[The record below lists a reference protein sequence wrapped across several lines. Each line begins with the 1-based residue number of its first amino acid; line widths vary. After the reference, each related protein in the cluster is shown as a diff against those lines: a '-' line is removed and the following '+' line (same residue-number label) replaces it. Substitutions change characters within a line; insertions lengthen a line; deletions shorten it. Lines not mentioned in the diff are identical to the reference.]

1 MVISYEEASAELTGP
16 GRTFEL
22 GEDVINGVDY
32 RVFKNAP
39 RTLVD
44 VFAGSREDESTFLV
58 YEDERWSF
66 NETHRHIDA
75 LAHALVHTFGVQ
87 KGDRVGIAMRN
98 LPEWIV
104 SFAAVLSIGAVSVS
118 FNAWWTQSELDYA
131 LEDSGSVLLVVDGER
146 VERAH
151 HPAAQRRVPVIA
163 ARVTPGQSLPDGVQ
177 RYEDVVTLGD
187 PMPAVVVLPEDDA
200 TILYTSG
207 TTGFAKGA
215 VSTHRA
221 VTQSLMAFWARA
233 AIDAARQGGDRV
245 TSDGASSRPS
255 FILIVPLFHVT
266 GCVPVMLSC
275 FGLKMKL
282 VMMYRWDPEVALRLI
297 EAERVTAFVGVPT
310 QSWDLL
316 ESPAF
321 SEYDTSSLASI
332 GGGGAPAPVKLVE
345 RVDDSFS
352 GGRPNIGYG
361 MTETNAFGPGNT
373 GDDYVTHPSST
384 GRAKLTIVDIE
395 IRDGQRGPVPT
406 GTRGEIWMKGP
417 NLFRCYWNK
426 PEATAEVL
434 VDGWLATGDLGR
446 IDDEGFL
453 YIEDRAKDMVLRG
466 GENVYSAEVESAI
479 YEHPDV
485 YEAAVFGVPD
495 ERLGEEVATVITR
508 PTGIDPRRRR
518 AQALSH
524 REAFALQDPEPDRL
538 QRGAIA
544 AESLGQDP
552 QARTAR
558 HVLRFRGVGRC
569 NSCSDPVR
577 LPSGC
582 SDDKPC
588 PMRSVG
594 DRKAA
599 VAPGRGASL
608 TSRPLSGISGTEA
621 TPQRQPPT
629 LSKRDRRAPCG
640 HRRTPPVRRHLP
652 PPGLRRRRPHS
663 GRSVRTHRRDCARR
677 RRGRVTALRR
687 SDPPSRSAPALH
699 RAAHPGGPG
708 WPCRPRFSRRPCAD
722 RGLPPGTR
730 RR

>member
-1 MVISYEEASAELTGP
+1 MAISYEEAVAELTAP

-22 GEDVINGVDY
+22 NEDVIDGVDY

-39 RTLVD
+39 PTLVD
-44 VFAGSREDESTFLV
+44 VFAASREDESTFLV

-66 NETHRHIDA
+66 KETHRHIDA
-75 LAHALVHTFGVQ
+75 LAHTLVHIFGVQ

-118 FNAWWTQSELDYA
+118 FNAWWTESELDYA
-131 LEDSGSVLLVVDGER
+131 LEDSGSMVLIVDGER

-151 HPAAQRRVPVIA
+151 RPAAQRQVPVIA
-163 ARVTPGQSLPDGVQ
+163 ARVPGGQALPGGVQ
-177 RYEDVVTLGD
+177 RYEDVVTLGN

-207 TTGFAKGA
+207 TTGFPKGA

-221 VTQSLMAFWARA
+221 VTQSLMAFWART
-233 AIDAARQGGDRV
+233 AIESARQGR
-245 TSDGASSRPS
+245 DGGAPDTAPPRPS

-266 GCVPVMLSC
+266 GCVPVMLTS
-275 FGLKMKL
+275 FGLKLKL
-282 VMMYRWDPEVALRLI
+282 VMMYRWEPEVALRLI

-321 SEYDTSSLASI
+321 SKYDTSSLASI

-345 RVDDSFS
+345 RVEDSFSGS

-384 GRAKLTIVDIE
+384 GRAKLPIVDVE
-395 IRDGQRGPVPT
+395 IRDDRGEPVPP

-417 NLFRCYWNK
+417 NLFRGYWNK

-434 VDGWLATGDLGR
+434 VEGWLATGDLGR
-446 IDDEGFL
+446 VDDEGFL

-485 YEAAVFGVPD
+485 YEAAVFGVPH

-508 PTGIDPRRRR
+508 RSGSTLDAEELRRFLTGK
-518 AQALSH
+518 LSSFKIPS
-524 REAFALQDPEPDRL
+524 RIAF
-538 QRGAIA
+538 
-544 AESLGQDP
+544 
-552 QARTAR
+552 
-558 HVLRFRGVGRC
+558 
-569 NSCSDPVR
+569 SDER
-577 LPSGC
+577 LPRNPSGKILKRELR
-582 SDDKPC
+582 DTYFT
-588 PMRSVG
+588 
-594 DRKAA
+594 
-599 VAPGRGASL
+599 PG
-608 TSRPLSGISGTEA
+608 E
-621 TPQRQPPT
+621 
-629 LSKRDRRAPCG
+629 
-640 HRRTPPVRRHLP
+640 
-652 PPGLRRRRPHS
+652 
-663 GRSVRTHRRDCARR
+663 
-677 RRGRVTALRR
+677 
-687 SDPPSRSAPALH
+687 
-699 RAAHPGGPG
+699 
-708 WPCRPRFSRRPCAD
+708 
-722 RGLPPGTR
+722 
-730 RR
+730 